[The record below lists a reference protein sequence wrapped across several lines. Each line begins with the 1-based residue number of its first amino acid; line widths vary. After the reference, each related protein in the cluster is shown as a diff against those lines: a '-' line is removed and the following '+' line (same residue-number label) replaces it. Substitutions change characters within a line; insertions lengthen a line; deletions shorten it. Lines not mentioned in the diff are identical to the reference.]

1 MSDADDIDDV
11 AAEYV
16 LGTLD
21 ADERGAVDVRR
32 RREPALDAAIARWER
47 RFGGLNAFTL
57 PVEPPADMLARI
69 EGRIGAQAMVGGPS
83 ATGPGP
89 GGAQVIDLRAQ
100 VTRWKRATMAV
111 SALAAA
117 LLLTLGITQYMARKQ
132 AETFVA
138 VFQKND
144 ESPLFLMSVDLPSR
158 KITIRQ
164 VAAPREPG
172 KTFQLWIAHER
183 VGPAPRSLGL
193 IDDRQVT
200 RELPY
205 EPALLRQATFG
216 ISVENIGGS
225 TTGRPSPGAL
235 HATLI
240 EANP

>member
-1 MSDADDIDDV
+1 MTDADDIDDL

-21 ADERGAVDVRR
+21 ASERASVAARR
-32 RREPALDAAIARWER
+32 QREPALDAAIERWER
-47 RFGGLNAFTL
+47 RLSGLNADVA
-57 PVEPPADMLARI
+57 PVPPPADMLLRI
-69 EGRIGAQAMVGGPS
+69 EQRIA
-83 ATGPGP
+83 ATGNGRQAA
-89 GGAQVIDLRAQ
+89 GSGSAQVIALQSQ
-100 VTRWKRATMAV
+100 VTRWKRATMAA

-117 LLLTLGITQYMARKQ
+117 LLLTLGVTQYAAHKQ

-144 ESPLFLMSVDLPSR
+144 ESPAFLMSVDLPNR
-158 KITIRQ
+158 RITIRQ

-183 VGPAPRSLGL
+183 VGPNPRSLGL
-193 IDDRQVT
+193 IDDAQVT

-205 EPALLRQATFG
+205 EPTLLRQATFG
-216 ISVENIGGS
+216 ISVENLGGS

-235 HATLI
+235 HAKLI

>member
-1 MSDADDIDDV
+1 MTDADDIDDL

-21 ADERGAVDVRR
+21 ASERASVAARR
-32 RREPALDAAIARWER
+32 QREPALDAAIERWER
-47 RFGGLNAFTL
+47 RLSGLNADVA
-57 PVEPPADMLARI
+57 PVPPPADMLLRI
-69 EGRIGAQAMVGGPS
+69 EQRIA
-83 ATGPGP
+83 ATGNGRQAA
-89 GGAQVIDLRAQ
+89 GSGSAQVIALQSQ
-100 VTRWKRATMAV
+100 VTRWKRATMAA

-117 LLLTLGITQYMARKQ
+117 LLLTLDVTQYAAHKQ

-144 ESPLFLMSVDLPSR
+144 ESPAFLMSVDLPNR
-158 KITIRQ
+158 RITIRQ

-183 VGPAPRSLGL
+183 VGPNPRSLGL
-193 IDDRQVT
+193 IDDAQVT

-216 ISVENIGGS
+216 ISVENLGGS

-235 HATLI
+235 HAKLI

>member
-1 MSDADDIDDV
+1 MTDTDDIDDL

-21 ADERGAVDVRR
+21 ASERAGVAARR
-32 RREPALDAAIARWER
+32 QREPALDAAILRWEQR
-47 RFGGLNAFTL
+47 LCGLNAGVA
-57 PVEPPADMLARI
+57 PVAPPADVLGRI
-69 EGRIGAQAMVGGPS
+69 EQRIAETGDRQAAPTAGG
-83 ATGPGP
+83 G
-89 GGAQVIDLRAQ
+89 QVIDLQAQ
-100 VTRWKRATMAV
+100 VTRWKRATMAAC
-111 SALAAA
+111 ALAAA
-117 LLLTLGITQYMARKQ
+117 LLLTLGVTQYAAHKQ

-144 ESPLFLMSVDLPSR
+144 ESPAFLMSVDLPNR
-158 KITIRQ
+158 RITIRQ

-183 VGPAPRSLGL
+183 VGPNPRSLGL
-193 IDDRQVT
+193 IDDAQVT

-216 ISVENIGGS
+216 ISVENLGGS
-225 TTGRPSPGAL
+225 TSGRPAPGAL
-235 HATLI
+235 HARLI